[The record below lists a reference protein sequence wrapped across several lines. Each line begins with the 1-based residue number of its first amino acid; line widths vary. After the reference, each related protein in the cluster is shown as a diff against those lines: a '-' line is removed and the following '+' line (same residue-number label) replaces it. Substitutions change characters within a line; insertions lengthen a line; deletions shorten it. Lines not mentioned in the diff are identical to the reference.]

1 MKILLLS
8 GGDGK
13 RLWPLSNNSNAKQFI
28 RLLPSRGGTKQSML
42 ERVYNQLKTQ
52 DLDTNAFI
60 ITNVQQKDCVIHQV
74 GTDTNIISE
83 PTRRDTFPAIVLG
96 ASYLNEQHVP
106 LDETVL
112 VMPVDAYVDLRFFE
126 YFPQVDEAVQA

>member
-28 RLLPSRGGTKQSML
+28 RLLPSRDGTKQSML

-52 DLDTNAFI
+52 DLDTNAFM

-74 GTDTNIISE
+74 SADTNIISE
-83 PTRRDTFPAIVLG
+83 PTRRDT
-96 ASYLNEQHVP
+96 ASYLKPMNNDTQFLISP
-106 LDETVL
+106 
-112 VMPVDAYVDLRFFE
+112 YK
-126 YFPQVDEAVQA
+126 